1 MPELSVHSEICYGP
15 MKSGKSLFLIETS
28 QQLLKQHHSFLSF
41 KPVQDT
47 RDGHFIR
54 SRQPQSQHIQA
65 LAVASSQDLWR
76 MIQQAL
82 QTPRT
87 FFDKLPS
94 LASPSA
100 TGSVLPLRQ
109 TFRCDSALRA
119 CLIDEVFLLDAE
131 LLKVLQRVMQAG
143 VSVYLSGLD
152 RDFRGE
158 YFPLRQLGQDMLS
171 MEDVI
176 GFCQKKMA
184 REARCESCGQPATLT
199 QRLINGQ
206 PAPYDSPTVLIGDEE
221 YQPRCSAHHQVLGA
235 SHLSAAS

>member
-15 MKSGKSLFLIETS
+15 MKSGKSLFLIEKS
-28 QQLLKQHHSFLSF
+28 QRLLAEGASFLSF

-54 SRQPQSQHIQA
+54 SRHPQSQHIQA
-65 LAVASSQDLWR
+65 LAVASSQALWQN
-76 MIQQAL
+76 IQQAL
-82 QTPRT
+82 QSPAA
-87 FFDKLPS
+87 FFEQLPTVP
-94 LASPSA
+94 AGIDA
-100 TGSVLPLRQ
+100 VLPLRE
-109 TFRCDSALRA
+109 TFRPASALKA
-119 CLIDEVFLLDAE
+119 CLIDEVFLLDAD
-131 LLKVLQRVMQAG
+131 LLNVLRRVMQAG

-158 YFPLRQLGQDMLS
+158 YFPLRQLGQQLLS

-176 GFCQKKMA
+176 GFCHKKMA

-221 YQPRCSAHHQVLGA
+221 YQPRCKAHHQVLGA
-235 SHLSAAS
+235 PRFSAAS

>member
-1 MPELSVHSEICYGP
+1 MPELSAHSEICYGP
-15 MKSGKSLFLIETS
+15 MKSGKSLYLIEKS
-28 QQLLKQHHSFLSF
+28 QQLLTQRISFLTF

-54 SRQPQSQHIQA
+54 SRHPQSQHIQA
-65 LAVASSQDLWR
+65 LAVASSEALWQL
-76 MIQQAL
+76 IHQAL
-82 QTPRT
+82 QAPVA
-87 FFDKLPS
+87 FFAQLPT
-94 LASPSA
+94 APGEA
-100 TGSVLPLRQ
+100 VLPLRQ
-109 TFRCDSALRA
+109 TFRPEAALQA

-131 LLKVLQRVMQAG
+131 LLKVLRRMIQSG

-158 YFPLRQLGQDMLS
+158 YFPLRQLNQNMLS

-176 GFCQKKMA
+176 HFCDKKLA

-235 SHLSAAS
+235 PRLSAAS